1 MYKKIL
7 ILLVSMSHNFLDAES
22 KFADTDVENDI
33 QGEQIMINIG
43 IDEKV
48 RKEHSALLNQLL
60 ANEYVLYTKTL
71 NYHWNVKGKWF
82 GPLHEL
88 FKKQYEQLF
97 DMIDVVAEQVQ
108 VLGGVSAGSM
118 TEFLKQATLTEHSGP
133 VAADSEMI
141 KVLMGGHEHVIR
153 QIRSMLEQLQSS
165 NNYALENILQDILG
179 KHEKTTWML
188 RAHLS

>member
-1 MYKKIL
+1 
-7 ILLVSMSHNFLDAES
+7 MSHNFLDAES

-43 IDEKV
+43 IDEKI
-48 RKEHSALLNQLL
+48 RKEHSTLLNQLL